1 MKIRHQSF
9 TTLARVPEHLEA
21 ILHGGVTAIR

>member
-1 MKIRHQSF
+1 MKI
-9 TTLARVPEHLEA
+9 LASKLHHARAVPEHLEA